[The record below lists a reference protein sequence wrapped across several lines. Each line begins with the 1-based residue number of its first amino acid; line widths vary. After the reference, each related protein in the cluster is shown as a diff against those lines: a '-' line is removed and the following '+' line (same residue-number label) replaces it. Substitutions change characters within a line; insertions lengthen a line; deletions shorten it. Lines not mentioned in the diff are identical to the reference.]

1 MEAELQSVG
10 KKAIDHALK
19 LGVEEAEVFLYMEN
33 LASVKFVGGIFA
45 SRSNAVKGLKGT
57 FARIAEPWIKKKGV
71 PIVNSGTRAGVG
83 IRAIINK
90 AVGFSSV
97 SSLDEDAIAEA
108 VEEAV
113 KIAKV
118 RPPDPNWVSLAESK
132 AQNEKGGVFDQRI
145 ADLGIDRV
153 LEMCSTCCTVAGDY
167 DKRIVQTM
175 SMIVTGSVAFGIVN
189 TRGTEVFDRGTVF
202 SALVGAKAKSK
213 GEEVSGDDF
222 ILSRTLNENVAP
234 IGVSAAKRTVECFG
248 KKALPEKHH
257 GTVVFENVSWN
268 QLFSVLLPAGIS
280 GYNVQENRSFLKG
293 KLGQQVAREEVSIF
307 DDGNLPDGIGTTRMD
322 DEGVPRQKTPVIEKG
337 ALASFLYD
345 NYSAKR
351 ESRESTGNA
360 TRLRMPTPPYA
371 SLPAVRPSNLVLE
384 AGKGSLEALVAEV
397 KNGVLVKG
405 GLIGALHSN
414 VVTGDFSVSADN
426 AFKIENGSV
435 AYPLKACTVA
445 GNFYQALNAVA
456 AIGNDSRT
464 FETTINP
471 SVAIEKIVVST

>member
-1 MEAELQSVG
+1 MEAQLQSVG

-19 LGVEEAEVFLYMEN
+19 LGVEETEVFLYMEN

-57 FARIAEPWIKKKGV
+57 FARVAEPWIKKKGL
-71 PIVNSGTRAGVG
+71 PIINSGTRAGVG

-90 AVGFSSV
+90 AIGFSSV
-97 SSLDEDAIAEA
+97 SSLDETAVAEA
-108 VEEAV
+108 VDEAV

-118 RPPDPNWVSLAESK
+118 RPTDPNWVSLAEPK

-145 ADLGIDRV
+145 ADLGIDQI
-153 LEMCSTCCTVAGDY
+153 LEMCSTSCTVAGDY

-175 SMIVTGSVAFGIVN
+175 SMIVTGSVAFGIMN
-189 TRGTEVFDRGTVF
+189 TRGTEVFDRGTLF

-234 IGVSAAKRTVECFG
+234 IGISAAKRTVECLG
-248 KKALPEKHH
+248 KKTLPEKHI

-268 QLFSVLLPAGIS
+268 QLFSTIFPAGIS

-293 KLGQQVAREEVSIF
+293 KLSQQVAKEGVSIL
-307 DDGNLPDGIGTTRMD
+307 DDGTLPDGIGTTRMD

-337 ALASFLYD
+337 VLANFLYD

-360 TRLRMPTPPYA
+360 TRLRAPTPYA

-384 AGKGSLEALVAEV
+384 SGKDSLEALVAEV

-405 GLIGALHSN
+405 GLIGAYHSN
-414 VVTGDFSVSADN
+414 TVTGDFSVSADN

-445 GNFYQALNAVA
+445 GNLYQALNAVA

-464 FETTINP
+464 FATVINP
-471 SVAIEKIVVST
+471 SVAVEKIVAST